1 VVHCVCVIRKVVI
14 MMLLLFWLFNCSRG
28 GHSILS
34 Y

>member
-1 VVHCVCVIRKVVI
+1 VVYCVRVIDKVVI

-28 GHSILS
+28 GHGILS